1 MDNPKI
7 MAQIPVEGA
16 RRPARMRKK
25 FSSQAVI
32 EEAPSGE
39 AALLASV
46 LALAICDASQ
56 PEHAAEARRWL
67 LSDSGEP
74 GSFRWYCRLLSLDP
88 VYILRV
94 AFGPTT

>member
-1 MDNPKI
+1 MSEKL
-7 MAQIPVEGA
+7 AQHTIEGA

-25 FSSQAVI
+25 FASQPIV

-67 LSDSGEP
+67 LSDSEEP
-74 GSFRWYCRLLSLDP
+74 GSFRWYCKLLNLDP
-88 VYILRV
+88 FFILRI
-94 AFGPTT
+94 AFG